1 MSTPTLDT
9 QYQRPPRAWQSDSE
23 RRAERLRGGAAAIRR
38 TPPHPRA
45 HVEQRDM
52 LREPAATPEV
62 RATRERRGEQ
72 AAAAREERRDAVPRD
87 RSEERPGPA
96 RRTRDLESVRERA
109 ERARAAETLAKVNT
123 SGWWDNATAGDLER
137 ARKVAA
143 APSAGAGT
151 RSAIQRQM
159 ADVSQRRYGTSVDGA
174 IRYERDNP
182 YQPPPDMRGA
192 AAPLMSGGGSGRP
205 GTALRDRPPHRHHQ
219 QR

>member
-38 TPPHPRA
+38 TPSRPRA

-52 LREPAATPEV
+52 LRERAATPQV

-72 AAAAREERRDAVPRD
+72 AAAGREERREAGPREPREE

-96 RRTRDLESVRERA
+96 RRTRDLESVRERT

-182 YQPPPDMRGA
+182 NQPPPDMRGA
-192 AAPLMSGGGSGRP
+192 AAGAPVR
-205 GTALRDRPPHRHHQ
+205 R
-219 QR
+219 